1 MRYFSHELAYSFT
14 HADRRGIFF
23 TIKALFTRPG
33 HMLREYILGRRANYF
48 RPFPLLIILATLFGI
63 TAHLVEKKWELA
75 SGISMERVEPAG
87 QEEGMEEL
95 LEDISTGYSDAVRES
110 VGDTSQVSQTDSRTV
125 REWFDE
131 SSLGWNVLKDVGGWF
146 WAHQEIFSMLLL
158 LPFFAFAMKRAF
170 RHVGVA
176 LQLCGV
182 SLRVGVYV
190 LSAVCSVAGVA
201 PDGFCVERQHVGLD
215 FVGIF
220 CSVGLDIQ
228 AVFRDLGAPFVL
240 ADFVAGGDPVRESG
254 GFCVARIDSGSA
266 DGAVD
271 YGGYLEVKTAPRDSR
286 GAEKEELR

>member
-95 LEDISTGYSDAVRES
+95 LEDISTGYSDAVRGS

-146 WAHQEIFSMLLL
+146 WAHQEIFSVLLL

-170 RHVGVA
+170 RHVGVTRYNYAECLYVSAYMFCQRFVVLLVLLPMDFVWKDSTWGWTSLVFFA
-176 LQLCGV
+176 LSVWTFKQFFGISVRRSFWRTLWLGVILCV
-182 SLRVGVYV
+182 SLVG
-190 LSAVCSVAGVA
+190 
-201 PDGFCVERQHVGLD
+201 
-215 FVGIF
+215 
-220 CSVGLDIQ
+220 
-228 AVFRDLGAPFVL
+228 FVL
-240 ADFVAGGDPVRESG
+240 LASTVAVLTALLITGD
-254 GFCVARIDSGSA
+254 IW
-266 DGAVD
+266 
-271 YGGYLEVKTAPRDSR
+271 K
-286 GAEKEELR
+286 

>member
-110 VGDTSQVSQTDSRTV
+110 VGDTSQVSQTDSRTGQGLL
-125 REWFDE
+125 DE
-131 SSLGWNVLKDVGGWF
+131 SPLGWNVLKDVGGWF
-146 WAHQEIFSMLLL
+146 WAHQEIFSVLLL

-170 RHVGVA
+170 RHVGVTRYNYAECLYVSAYMFCQRFVVLLVLLPMDFVWKDSSWGWVLVIFFA
-176 LQLCGV
+176 LSVWTFKQFFGISVRRSFWRTLWLGVILCV
-182 SLRVGVYV
+182 SLVG
-190 LSAVCSVAGVA
+190 
-201 PDGFCVERQHVGLD
+201 
-215 FVGIF
+215 
-220 CSVGLDIQ
+220 
-228 AVFRDLGAPFVL
+228 FVL
-240 ADFVAGGDPVRESG
+240 LASTVAVLTALLITGDVW
-254 GFCVARIDSGSA
+254 
-266 DGAVD
+266 
-271 YGGYLEVKTAPRDSR
+271 K
-286 GAEKEELR
+286 